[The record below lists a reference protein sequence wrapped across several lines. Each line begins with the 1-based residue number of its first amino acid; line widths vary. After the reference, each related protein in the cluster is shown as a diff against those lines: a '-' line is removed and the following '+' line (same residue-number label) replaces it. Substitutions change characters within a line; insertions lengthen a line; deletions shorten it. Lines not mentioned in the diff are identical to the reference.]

1 MKVSVN
7 GVEIYYEQTGS
18 GRPLIMVH
26 GNGEDHTIFDKA
38 ANVLKDSFTCYL
50 VDSRGHG
57 QSSAVDVF
65 HYGDMASD
73 MVGFMEEL
81 DLKDVVFY
89 GFSDGGIVGI
99 LAAAASDRIT
109 ALIISGA
116 NISPKGVKLK
126 WRLLF
131 RCMYLF
137 KKDPL
142 LELMIREPDVSDEV
156 LRKIR
161 ARTLVLAGSRDMI
174 VERETRHIAEVVPRA
189 ELRILDGESHGSYI
203 IHNDRIG
210 EIIKD
215 FVEEDGYES
224 LSHTE

>member
-1 MKVSVN
+1 
-7 GVEIYYEQTGS
+7 
-18 GRPLIMVH
+18 
-26 GNGEDHTIFDKA
+26 
-38 ANVLKDSFTCYL
+38 
-50 VDSRGHG
+50 
-57 QSSAVDVF
+57 
-65 HYGDMASD
+65 
-73 MVGFMEEL
+73 MEEL
-81 DLKDVVFY
+81 DLEDVVFY

-174 VERETRHIAEVVPRA
+174 VERETRHIAEVVLGA
-189 ELRILDGESHGSYI
+189 ELRILDGEGHGSYI

-215 FVEEDGYES
+215 FVEEDGYETTVRS
-224 LSHTE
+224 